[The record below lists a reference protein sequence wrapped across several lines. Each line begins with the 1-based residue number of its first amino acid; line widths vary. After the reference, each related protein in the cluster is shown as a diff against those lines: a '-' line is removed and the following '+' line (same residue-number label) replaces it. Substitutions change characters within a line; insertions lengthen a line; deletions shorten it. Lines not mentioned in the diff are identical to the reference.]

1 MSRRRNVDDIARDI
15 TGAFPKRI
23 TAPTPSGRQ
32 PSRVADIF
40 RMTPPARVQPPVSR
54 GVVPSDARA
63 MQMRGIGLESAA
75 AAKQLGSA
83 GMSPEDIVAMITGA
97 LGAGPS
103 GGGGGGGRAGGG
115 GGAGVNRA
123 AINDAIRAM
132 TEANTASQ
140 GRVGQLFSGAN
151 TQLADMAN
159 RYAAAQQALAQGA
172 GQTLG
177 AFGVTGQQMN
187 PMGMSA
193 GDYLTSSQGLLTGL
207 SAAQQAQMEAQRA
220 AYQLILA
227 DMLKAGG

>member
-1 MSRRRNVDDIARDI
+1 MSVDDGR
-15 TGAFPKRI
+15 GYGYGPPVKPRI
-23 TAPTPSGRQ
+23 SAPTPSGRR
-32 PSRVADIF
+32 PDRVADVF
-40 RMTPPARVQPPVSR
+40 RMKPPARTVPRDERGYSFGPPTV
-54 GVVPSDARA
+54 
-63 MQMRGIGLESAA
+63 ESPQKYLSEAYSNA
-75 AAKQLGSA
+75 LLGSEV
-83 GMSPEDIVAMITGA
+83 EDSYDPFAILRA
-97 LGAGPS
+97 LFGDMP
-103 GGGGGGGRAGGG
+103 GGGGGSRGGGGG

-123 AINDAIRAM
+123 AVNDAIKAM

-187 PMGMSA
+187 PLGMSA

>member
-1 MSRRRNVDDIARDI
+1 MSRRMDNQGGLGSIP
-15 TGAFPKRI
+15 TPKKPKI
-23 TAPTPSGRQ
+23 SAPTPSGRQ

-75 AAKQLGSA
+75 AAKELGSA

-103 GGGGGGGRAGGG
+103 GGGGGGSRGGG
-115 GGAGVNRA
+115 GGGVNRA

-207 SAAQQAQMEAQRA
+207 SAAQQAQMEAQKA